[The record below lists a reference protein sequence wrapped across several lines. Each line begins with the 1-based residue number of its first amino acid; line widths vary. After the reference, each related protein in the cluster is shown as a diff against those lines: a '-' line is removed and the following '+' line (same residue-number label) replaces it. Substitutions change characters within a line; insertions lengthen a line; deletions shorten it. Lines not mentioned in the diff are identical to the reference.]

1 LRPFRALNPFRRTGF
16 GIDAP
21 NPAARLRFP
30 RARRRAAKRLS
41 EYSVEYKVLQRL

>member
-1 LRPFRALNPFRRTGF
+1 LRPFRTLNPFRRTGF